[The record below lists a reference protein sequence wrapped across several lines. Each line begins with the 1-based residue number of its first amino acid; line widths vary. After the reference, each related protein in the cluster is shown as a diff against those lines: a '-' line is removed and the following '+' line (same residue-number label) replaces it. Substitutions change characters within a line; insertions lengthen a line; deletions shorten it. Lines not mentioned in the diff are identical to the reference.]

1 MSDVNESDVK
11 ESEVVAAVE
20 AARQNPAKVAFSSLI
35 GTTIEWYDY
44 YIFGTAAVL
53 IFNSQVF
60 PNLDSVAATL
70 ASLTTLAVAFVA
82 RPIGGL
88 IFGHFGDRI
97 GRKTMLVYSIGLMG
111 AATFIMGLLPTYSS
125 IGIWSA
131 ILLVALRFAQG
142 FAVGGEWGGA
152 VLMALEHAPRGKRA
166 FYSSFPQCGVPLGLV
181 LSSGAFYLVQ
191 KLPED
196 SFQAWGWRIPFLAS
210 FFLVVVGLYVR
221 LKISESPEFVEVEER
236 GETARF
242 PIADLFKTSK
252 RALLCGI
259 FSVAAANGI
268 FWMATVYF
276 LSYGTSN
283 GIARST
289 FFLAIIVGAV
299 LQAIAIPL
307 VAIIGDR
314 YGLKLIM
321 IAGAIGVAVIA
332 FPVFAL
338 LQTGQTWAVY
348 AALILS
354 LPIGHGLS
362 YACVSSFV
370 PELFAPRVRY
380 TGAAMAYQISGVVT
394 SAPVPILAT
403 FLYSR
408 TGGTAAISLL
418 LIFGSILTIVA
429 VLAAKTRHADDDG
442 IAVQSAPPGTDGA
455 LAAESNP
462 QAAPSEASK
471 QPMATS

>member
-1 MSDVNESDVK
+1 MSEVNES
-11 ESEVVAAVE
+11 EVAAAVE
-20 AARQNPAKVAFSSLI
+20 ATRQNPTKVAISSLI

-53 IFNSQVF
+53 IFSSQVF

-88 IFGHFGDRI
+88 VFGHFGDRI
-97 GRKTMLVYSIGLMG
+97 GRKSMLVYSIGLMG

-131 ILLVALRFAQG
+131 ILLVTLRFAQG

-152 VLMALEHAPRGKRA
+152 VLMALEHAPRGRRA
-166 FYSSFPQCGVPLGLV
+166 FYASFPQCGVPLGLV

-196 SFQAWGWRIPFLAS
+196 AFQSWGWRIPFLAS
-210 FFLVVVGLYVR
+210 FFLVIVGLYVR
-221 LKISESPEFVEVEER
+221 MKISESPEFVEVEKR
-236 GETARF
+236 GDKARF
-242 PIADLFKTSK
+242 PIADLFKNAK
-252 RALLCGI
+252 RALLVGI

-276 LSYGTSN
+276 LSYGVSI
-283 GIARST
+283 GIPRGT
-289 FFLAIIVGAV
+289 FFLAIIVGAA

-307 VAIIGDR
+307 VAMAGDR
-314 YGLKLIM
+314 YGNKLVM
-321 IAGAIGVAVIA
+321 IVGAVGVAVIA

-338 LQTGQTWAVY
+338 LSTGQTWAVY
-348 AALILS
+348 AALILA
-354 LPIGHGLS
+354 LPIGHGIS

-370 PELFAPRVRY
+370 PELFEPRVRY
-380 TGAAMAYQISGVVT
+380 TGAAMAYQLSGVVT
-394 SAPVPILAT
+394 SAPIPILAT
-403 FLYSR
+403 YLYDR

-418 LIFGSILTIVA
+418 LIFGSILTVVA
-429 VLAAKTRHADDDG
+429 VLAAKNGASGDADTSANPADRDDG
-442 IAVQSAPPGTDGA
+442 TRMPDRVETVAPSDVR
-455 LAAESNP
+455 LAAPKS
-462 QAAPSEASK
+462 
-471 QPMATS
+471 